1 MIGITGLALMG
12 RAPPV
17 ATGPPPQDVAEEADA
32 FPGVIAA
39 ALMAMFPGAAGQPD
53 VGAATLNVELFGFA
67 LAGEPAGATQ
77 QSDAGDSAPDGRLA
91 GRAPDLG
98 TRSGVSSPGRPV
110 QEGLTGTGGPLRGDT
125 GSQRET
131 NVSRPDR
138 IAEAGTTEA
147 LTAGL
152 AAGLT
157 AGLAGAIVTPPSLPT
172 VDDVPTTVAA
182 GPPSVVS
189 AGALPADSAAGLAA
203 SLTVGLTGAMV
214 TPPLLPM
221 VDGAPTTVA
230 AGTPSVSSAGAPSA
244 ASGLPAVSLGTEPGQ
259 SVAPTVSQSA
269 PLPATSVVWPA
280 RTGVSGEGAG
290 PLEPDAPLIAD
301 DAPTADRRQRIGR
314 TSAVA
319 VPDGTLAAGVAPLL
333 PAPPSEAV
341 APLAEPVDTADGP
354 QLAARLADT
363 VRWAVQ
369 TGESEFRMVLNP
381 PEIGRL
387 DVRVTETAD
396 GVRITL
402 DAAMQEARELLQQ
415 HLPALRLALEARDLR
430 VDRLEILQPEHADA
444 SELDDAPRGR
454 NSGGTGNGDEGELP
468 QWSPVAA
475 MERERDPETQEAV
488 PGSVERSSGTVDV
501 RA

>member
-1 MIGITGLALMG
+1 M
-12 RAPPV
+12 
-17 ATGPPPQDVAEEADA
+17 
-32 FPGVIAA
+32 
-39 ALMAMFPGAAGQPD
+39 
-53 VGAATLNVELFGFA
+53 
-67 LAGEPAGATQ
+67 
-77 QSDAGDSAPDGRLA
+77 
-91 GRAPDLG
+91 
-98 TRSGVSSPGRPV
+98 
-110 QEGLTGTGGPLRGDT
+110 
-125 GSQRET
+125 
-131 NVSRPDR
+131 
-138 IAEAGTTEA
+138 
-147 LTAGL
+147 
-152 AAGLT
+152 
-157 AGLAGAIVTPPSLPT
+157 
-172 VDDVPTTVAA
+172 
-182 GPPSVVS
+182 
-189 AGALPADSAAGLAA
+189 
-203 SLTVGLTGAMV
+203 
-214 TPPLLPM
+214 
-221 VDGAPTTVA
+221 
-230 AGTPSVSSAGAPSA
+230 
-244 ASGLPAVSLGTEPGQ
+244 
-259 SVAPTVSQSA
+259 
-269 PLPATSVVWPA
+269 
-280 RTGVSGEGAG
+280 
-290 PLEPDAPLIAD
+290 
-301 DAPTADRRQRIGR
+301 
-314 TSAVA
+314 
-319 VPDGTLAAGVAPLL
+319 
-333 PAPPSEAV
+333 

-396 GVRITL
+396 GIRITL